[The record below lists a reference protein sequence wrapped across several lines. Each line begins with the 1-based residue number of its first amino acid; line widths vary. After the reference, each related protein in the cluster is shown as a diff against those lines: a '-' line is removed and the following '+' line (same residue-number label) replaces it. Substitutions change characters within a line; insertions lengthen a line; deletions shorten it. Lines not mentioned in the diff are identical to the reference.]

1 MAQENEHMANFYLK
15 NNEHNNKKL
24 EQELLRLK
32 SARLVFWY
40 ALLILG

>member
-24 EQELLRLK
+24 EQELLRLESYPK
-32 SARLVFWY
+32 I
-40 ALLILG
+40 LIHGMQAK